1 MDYMRCA
8 KRRGYNLGK
17 FSVEQNKILSGWFT
31 SSKHPDNMP
40 YTILSIIKGLPL
52 LPRLRMLEVLHSKKL
67 NNGRVTMQSVINVS
81 NGFIQFDTGMKEML
95 VNAVFAE
102 GILSLNLRGLST
114 PSNLKIA
121 MSCVSTSDAPSLKD
135 FKNTAS
141 ALLKV

>member
-1 MDYMRCA
+1 
-8 KRRGYNLGK
+8 
-17 FSVEQNKILSGWFT
+17 
-31 SSKHPDNMP
+31 
-40 YTILSIIKGLPL
+40 
-52 LPRLRMLEVLHSKKL
+52 
-67 NNGRVTMQSVINVS
+67 MQSVINVS
-81 NGFIQFDTGMKEML
+81 NGFIQFDTSMKEML

-102 GILSLNLRGLST
+102 GILSLNLRGVST